1 MLAKTAHM
9 SYLAM
14 GATRNCI
21 RNQKSFL
28 PGKSEA
34 LGLIQPLLKLHFES
48 SSMHEELIRS

>member
-48 SSMHEELIRS
+48 SNMHEELIRS